1 MYGLAKEQIMQK
13 IEVDNKLDLAVF
25 INDTPD
31 LSLIPDE
38 VAERIVAALEM
49 QISEHYKNQED
60 DKNS

>member
-1 MYGLAKEQIMQK
+1 MKE
-13 IEVDNKLDLAVF
+13 IEVDNKLNLTVL

-38 VAERIVAALEM
+38 VVERIVAALEM
-49 QISEHYKNQED
+49 HISEHYKKQED

>member
-1 MYGLAKEQIMQK
+1 MQA
-13 IEVDNKLDLAVF
+13 IELDDNKLDLTVF